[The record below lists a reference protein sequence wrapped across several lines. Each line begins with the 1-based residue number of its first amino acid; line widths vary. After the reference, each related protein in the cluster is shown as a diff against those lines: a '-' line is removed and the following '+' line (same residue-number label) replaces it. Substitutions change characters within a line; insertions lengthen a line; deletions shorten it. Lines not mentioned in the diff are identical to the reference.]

1 MLKELCRIALW
12 SSYEELGGSM
22 VQYNVFYHNSILVVD
37 LHLLDINGEVVGGCV
52 QIGSKLLFLD

>member
-12 SSYEELGGSM
+12 SSYEVLGGSM

-37 LHLLDINGEVVGGCV
+37 LDLLDINGNIIGGCV